1 MSFCRLSN
9 QNYDNSITP
18 ISNKFITDFCLEADA
33 LQLKVYLYGLYLC
46 STPVEANNSIVAIS
60 LALNCTE
67 EDIYSAMRFWE
78 SMGAVSIVC
87 NEPLQVVY
95 NPIDGDQYIPKKYKK
110 EEYSDFNVQLQSLFT
125 TRTLSPYEYLKYYEL
140 MDDTGLTKEA
150 MLMIAGH
157 CVSLKGSNIKYPYI
171 IAVAKDW
178 ARSGVRSVED
188 IEEKMQEY
196 NSNTES
202 IRIIAKELGK
212 KSAVDLDD
220 NKMYAKW
227 TQVWG
232 YDFESI
238 LFVAKQCKKRGG
250 MLRLDKMLDEY
261 FRFGCL
267 SLADIKA
274 YAVEKDKLFELTK
287 TVVKILGLRYEDLSF
302 IVESYTQVWINK
314 GFEEDAIIAIAKH
327 CFKKSVRTLD
337 GMNKIIST
345 FEAQGCFS
353 ITAINQ
359 YIDTLVTRDKEIS
372 AIIEA
377 TGSSRSVTNS
387 DRDNYYRWCQWG
399 FSSELMIYAASL
411 AQGRPYAFGYI
422 NAILSKWKDAKVTTL
437 EQAKAFPVDK
447 QQQKPVQDANA
458 GIVTK
463 EYTKEELDAL
473 FDVFKELE
481 E

>member
-18 ISNKFITDFCLEADA
+18 ISNKFITDYCLSADE

-46 STPVEANNSIVAIS
+46 STPVEANNSITAIS

-67 EDIYSAMRFWE
+67 EDIFGAMRFWE
-78 SMGAVSIVC
+78 GMGAVSIVC
-87 NEPLQVVY
+87 TEPLQVVY
-95 NPIDGDQYIPKKYKK
+95 NTIDGSDFIPKKYKK
-110 EEYSDFNVQLQSLFT
+110 EEYSDFNQQLQSLFPS
-125 TRTLSPYEYLKYYEL
+125 RVLSPYELLKYYEL
-140 MDDTGLTKEA
+140 IDDTGLTKEA
-150 MLMIAGH
+150 VLMIAGH
-157 CVSLKGSNIKYPYI
+157 CVSLKGSNVKYPYI
-171 IAVAKDW
+171 ITVAKDW
-178 ARSGVRSVED
+178 ARGGVRSVED

-202 IRIIAKELGK
+202 IRLIAKELGK
-212 KSAVDLDD
+212 KSPVDLED

-238 LFVAKQCKKRGG
+238 LFAAKQCKKKGG
-250 MLRLDKMLDEY
+250 MLRLDKLLDEY
-261 FRFGCL
+261 FRFGCV

-274 YAVEKDKLFELTK
+274 YAVEKERLFELTK
-287 TVVKILGLRYEDLSF
+287 NVVKILGLRYEDLSY
-302 IVESYTQVWINK
+302 IVESYTQLWVNK
-314 GFEEDAIIAIAKH
+314 GFEDDAIIAIAKH

-337 GMNKIIST
+337 SMNKIMST
-345 FEAQGCFS
+345 FEEEGCFS
-353 ITAINQ
+353 LISINQ
-359 YIDTLVTRDKEIS
+359 FIDTLVKRDKEIS

-387 DRDNYYRWCQWG
+387 DRDNYTRWCQWG
-399 FSSELMIYAASL
+399 FSSQLMLYAGSL

-422 NAILSKWKDAKVTTL
+422 NGILSKWKDAGVNSI

-447 QQQKPVQDANA
+447 QQQKPVQDANE

-463 EYTKEELDAL
+463 EYTKEELDSL